1 MFTGIIT
8 HQGLFS
14 GYRRG
19 RQELLIEA
27 PGFADKLRPGDSVSV
42 DGVCLSLLGA
52 EKGGLRFNLF
62 VWAQSVKL
70 LAAPQLP
77 Q

>member
-19 RQELLIEA
+19 RQKLLIEA
-27 PGFADKLRPGDSVSV
+27 PGLTDKLRPGDSVSV

-52 EKGGLRFNLF
+52 
-62 VWAQSVKL
+62 
-70 LAAPQLP
+70 
-77 Q
+77 